1 MEIATFLAHQFL
13 QENLYPHPI
22 STRIVPISPPEA
34 SAFCGSWGTG
44 CSTAFAENR
53 RSSRF
58 QTSSWSPKRE
68 GWVIDGSVFSDK
80 QIFLHF
86 FTIIYI
92 YIIIY
97 IYAYVYVYE
106 NVYVYVHVIICI
118 FICIFICI
126 CKCAHKCIHNVCI
139 YVFIFMYAHMCLH
152 NVHIH
157 INVHK
162 GL

>member
-1 MEIATFLAHQFL
+1 MHIVYNYVYTCACMSIQIMHVTSRNYLMDDAHQHQGSVQAMLARALLQLLFPQIIFLSPRHVPMEIATFLAHQFL

-22 STRIVPISPPEA
+22 STHIVPSSPPEA

-58 QTSSWSPKRE
+58 QTSSRSPKRE

-86 FTIIYI
+86 FTII
-92 YIIIY
+92 
-97 IYAYVYVYE
+97 
-106 NVYVYVHVIICI
+106 
-118 FICIFICI
+118 
-126 CKCAHKCIHNVCI
+126 
-139 YVFIFMYAHMCLH
+139 
-152 NVHIH
+152 
-157 INVHK
+157 
-162 GL
+162 